1 MLLELLD
8 QHGTLTTG
16 QITAICFGA
25 YSTADRRLRRL
36 FRLGLLDRFRR
47 YNPHT
52 GNVTG
57 WHWTIG
63 VLGARLIALS
73 AGRPAPARAAVTH
86 RRDQLIASPR
96 LEHLLGVN
104 QTFVD
109 LRAHARTHPG
119 AQLTRWWSERR
130 TAEAFSHRIHPDGHG
145 VWRAGGHTVG
155 FFLEHDTGT
164 ETLRRLIDKLPA
176 YTRLAQAGGPA
187 WPVLFWLPTTT
198 RAKHLHDALADQPPL
213 PFAVAI
219 AARVPG
225 RRRGLIVT
233 GPDPAGCLWRVPG
246 HRELL
251 PLAQVPCPH
260 QLPGPLNPGL
270 E

>member
-73 AGRPAPARAAVTH
+73 AGRPAPARAAVIH
-86 RRDQLIASPR
+86 RRDRLIASPR

-104 QTFVD
+104 QLFVD
-109 LRAHARTHPG
+109 LRAHSRTHPG

-130 TAEAFSHRIHPDGHG
+130 TAETFGHRIHPDGHG
-145 VWRAGGHTVG
+145 VWRADGHTVG

-164 ETLRRLIDKLPA
+164 ETLHRLADKLPA
-176 YTRLAQAGGPA
+176 YTRLAEAGGPA
-187 WPVLFWLPTTT
+187 WPVLFWLPSAT
-198 RAKHLHDALADQPPL
+198 RAAHLCDALAAAPAV
-213 PFAVAI
+213 PFAIAV
-219 AARVPG
+219 AARTPAQ
-225 RRRGLIVT
+225 RAGLIDV
-233 GPDPAGCLWRVPG
+233 GPDPAGPIWRLAG
-246 HRELL
+246 HTDALSL
-251 PLAQVPCPH
+251 D
-260 QLPGPLNPGL
+260 QLPCRPRPTGPLNPGL
-270 E
+270 D